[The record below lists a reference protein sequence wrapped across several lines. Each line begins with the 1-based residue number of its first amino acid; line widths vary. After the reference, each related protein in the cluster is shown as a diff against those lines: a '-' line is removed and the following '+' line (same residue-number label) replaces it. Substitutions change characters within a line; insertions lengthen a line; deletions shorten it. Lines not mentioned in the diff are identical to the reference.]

1 MDWTDAK
8 YTAEIRAGAGQAD
21 VTHHL
26 SNAPVLEDLIGRG
39 NATWAVEVRCP
50 KTLMAKIESSA
61 EARHIVKWDAD
72 DVDGDVFIMPGL
84 LARDNLRL
92 DASGLTSLY
101 QDIGDLR
108 VPQGYWLARGYT
120 CRAST
125 LLQSLLSFRL
135 DEGLKQ
141 GRMEVATDSSGGQL
155 HFIVNM
161 APDAYRQALR
171 DRTVMIAALVGVCA
185 QFPQAF
191 RSGDDDEELPLVRE
205 LRERLDSIRP
215 GVTLWED
222 PANYDPAMVATL
234 LEPFRPTP
242 VAEGSD
248 SE

>member
-1 MDWTDAK
+1 MDWTDAE

-39 NATWAVEVRCP
+39 SATWAVEVRCP

-61 EARHIVKWDAD
+61 EARHVVKWDAD

-101 QDIGDLR
+101 QGIGNLH

-125 LLQSLLSFRL
+125 LLQSLLVFKIKESL
-135 DEGLKQ
+135 EQ
-141 GRMEVATDSSGGQL
+141 GRMQVEPASGGGQL
-155 HFIVNM
+155 RFFIHM
-161 APDAYRQALR
+161 APDAYRRARR
-171 DRTVMIAALVGVCA
+171 DRTVRIAALVGACA
-185 QFPQAF
+185 QFPREF
-191 RSGDDDEELPLVRE
+191 RVEEDEDEPPLVRD
-205 LRERLDSIRP
+205 LRERLERLQPDID
-215 GVTLWED
+215 LWDD
-222 PANYDPAMVATL
+222 PNYDPALVATL
-234 LEPFRPTP
+234 LEPFRPVP
-242 VAEGSD
+242 IVEGSD